1 MKRSLVLLALTV
13 LIFTTK
19 TNAQSMGHTY
29 RTALGI
35 KFWDGAGVSIKH
47 FLQENRSIEGVGF
60 FWSHGARITGL
71 YEFNWDI
78 TGAPGLKFYA
88 GPGMHLG
95 FYHDDYYYRDHYH
108 SGTYVGIDGVLGLDY
123 KINKVPINVSIDWQ
137 PSWEFGDSGG
147 FYGSWGGIG
156 VRYTF

>member
-1 MKRSLVLLALTV
+1 MKKSLSLLAFILLFFALQTRS
-13 LIFTTK
+13 
-19 TNAQSMGHTY
+19 QSLGHTY

-35 KFWDGAGVSIKH
+35 KFWDGAGVTVKH
-47 FLQENRSIEGVGF
+47 FLTPKHAIEGIGF

-88 GPGMHLG
+88 GPGAHLG

-108 SGTYVGIDGVLGLDY
+108 TGTYVGIDGVLGLDY
-123 KINKVPINVSIDWQ
+123 KFNKVPINVSIDWQ
-137 PSWEFGDSGG
+137 PSVEFGENAG